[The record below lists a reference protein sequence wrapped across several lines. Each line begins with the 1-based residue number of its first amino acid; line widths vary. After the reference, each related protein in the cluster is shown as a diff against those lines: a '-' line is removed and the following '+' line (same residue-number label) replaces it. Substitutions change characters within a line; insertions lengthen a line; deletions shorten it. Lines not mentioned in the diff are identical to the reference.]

1 MALTNLSSVSTVAA
15 NRVATPEIASKLEI
29 LMLDDNTLVRRAAV
43 ELVCNTITTETML
56 PRYGGA
62 PPVHDLQ
69 AIEASFSSTPTP
81 AVISRLHLLL
91 GLSDAEDV
99 KTQCAASG
107 ALATLL
113 PVSPAACKALL
124 SVEKGPAGVFAIL
137 GDIVDPSRLEE
148 VGEEDG
154 TPTPTT
160 LKPDS
165 GEMLQLAHRGVVC
178 IWALLSKA
186 QRLGMED
193 TVLKAADDEDIAAAL
208 VKLINPLLEGEVR
221 KAPGPRRVIMTA
233 AQALKW
239 LNDRGIEV

>member
-1 MALTNLSSVSTVAA
+1 
-15 NRVATPEIASKLEI
+15 
-29 LMLDDNTLVRRAAV
+29 
-43 ELVCNTITTETML
+43 
-56 PRYGGA
+56 
-62 PPVHDLQ
+62 
-69 AIEASFSSTPTP
+69 
-81 AVISRLHLLL
+81 VISRLHLLL
-91 GLSDAEDV
+91 GLSDSEDV
-99 KTQCAASG
+99 KTQCGASG

-148 VGEEDG
+148 VGDEDGDEDG
-154 TPTPTT
+154 TPTPPTP
-160 LKPDS
+160 KPDS

-193 TVLKAADDEDIAAAL
+193 AVLKAAVDEVIAAAL

-221 KAPGPRRVIMTA
+221 KTPGPRRIIMTA

-239 LNDRGIEV
+239 LNDRGVEV